1 MKHDKRYEQLDRLDD
16 YQLSDASKDIRGL
29 PLVDTDGRR
38 IGVIEELLVDGDRNE
53 VAAIRLKDGRCTAVE
68 PLDIH
73 EDVVVY
79 GDRADAFANADNDY
93 GHSEVSKEKVI
104 PVVEERVA
112 IGKRVREGG
121 KGMTVT
127 TRVETE
133 RVSEDVSLRK
143 EEVTAER
150 RDVDDRR
157 VSAKDADAMLKGDSV
172 SMTERSEEA
181 VVAKD
186 AVVTDEVVLQKRT
199 GDKVERIDETV
210 RKTKVDI
217 DKTKRRDR

>member
-1 MKHDKRYEQLDRLDD
+1 MKHDKRYENLDRIDD
-16 YQLSDASKDIRGL
+16 YELSNEAQDIRGY
-29 PLVDTDGRR
+29 PLVTADGRR
-38 IGVIEELLVDGDRNE
+38 IGKIDDLLVDGDRNE
-53 VAAIRLKDGRCTAVE
+53 VAAVRLEDGRCTAVE

-73 EDVVVY
+73 DDVVVY
-79 GDRADAFANADNDY
+79 GDRAEAFANRDNDY
-93 GHSEVSKEKVI
+93 GKTEVSKEKVI
-104 PVVEERVA
+104 PIVEERVA

-127 TRVETE
+127 TRVEKE
-133 RVSEDVSLRK
+133 QVSEDVRLRT

-150 RDVDDRR
+150 RDVKDRR
-157 VSAKDADAMLKGDSV
+157 VSGEDADAMFEGDSV

-186 AVVTDEVVLQKRT
+186 AVVTDEVVLQKRS
-199 GDKVERIDETV
+199 GHKVEHVDETV

-217 DKTKRRDR
+217 EKNKRRDR